1 MKFKNVLIIGANS
14 DIAREFIHLII
25 DKTDSMLLLSR
36 SSEKLIHF
44 KDSLAEIQQGKISIF
59 SYDGSLE
66 SIDDSFDFSQEFDL
80 IFNAAGSN
88 ADTKGNTES
97 FKNIISSNF
106 STPFYLMYRLS
117 KNMTSGTV
125 LSISSIAGDRG
136 RMKNI
141 MYSATK
147 SAMTS
152 AMSGLRQKL
161 AHLNISVITVIPGY
175 VRTKM
180 TEGHK
185 MPSILTSTP
194 VRIAK
199 LCLNGIKSRK
209 NIIYPT
215 EWFLISIIL
224 RLIPEF
230 IFKRMRF

>member
-14 DIAREFIHLII
+14 DIAREFIYLII

-36 SSEKLIHF
+36 SNEKLIQF
-44 KDSLAEIQQGKISIF
+44 KDSLTENHQGKISIF

-66 SIDDSFDFSQEFDL
+66 SIDDSFNFTQEFDL

-88 ADTKGNTES
+88 NETNVDIES
-97 FKNIISSNF
+97 FKSSINSNF
-106 STPFYLMYRLS
+106 SAPFYLTYRLS
-117 KNMTSGTV
+117 KTMTSGTV
-125 LSISSIAGDRG
+125 VSISSIAGDRG

-141 MYSATK
+141 LYGATK

-161 AHLNISVITVIPGY
+161 ANSNVSVITVIPGY

-185 MPSILTSTP
+185 MPKILTSSP
-194 VRIAK
+194 SRIAK

-209 NIIYPT
+209 NIIYPI
-215 EWFLISIIL
+215 EWLLISVIL

-230 IFKRMRF
+230 IFKRLRF

>member
-14 DIAREFIHLII
+14 DIAREFINLII

-36 SSEKLIHF
+36 SREKLIQF
-44 KDSLAEIQQGKISIF
+44 KDSLSEAHQEKISIF

-66 SIDDSFDFSQEFDL
+66 SLDDLFNFTQEFDL

-88 ADTKGNTES
+88 AETKRNAES

-106 STPFYLMYRLS
+106 SAPFYLMYRLS
-117 KNMTSGTV
+117 KAMTSGTV
-125 LSISSIAGDRG
+125 LSISSIAGNRG

-141 MYSATK
+141 MYGATK

-161 AHLNISVITVIPGY
+161 SNKGIHVITVIPGF

-185 MPSILTSTP
+185 MPNILTSTP
-194 VRIAK
+194 ARIAK
-199 LCLNGIKSRK
+199 LCLSGIKSRK
-209 NIIYPT
+209 SIIYPI

-224 RLIPEF
+224 GLIPEF
-230 IFKRMRF
+230 MFKKMRF

>member
-14 DIAREFIHLII
+14 DIAREFINLII

-36 SSEKLIHF
+36 SSKKLVQF
-44 KDSLAEIQQGKISIF
+44 KDSLSEAHQKKISIF
-59 SYDGSLE
+59 TYDGSLE
-66 SIDDSFDFSQEFDL
+66 SLDDSFNFTQEFDL

-88 ADTKGNTES
+88 TDTKSNTES
-97 FKNIISSNF
+97 FKNIISSNL
-106 STPFYLMYRLS
+106 SAPFYLMYRLS

-125 LSISSIAGDRG
+125 ISISSIAGNRG

-141 MYSATK
+141 MYGATK

-161 AHLNISVITVIPGY
+161 SNKKIQVITIIPGY

-185 MPSILTSTP
+185 MPNILTSSP
-194 VRIAK
+194 GRIAK

-230 IFKRMRF
+230 MFKRMRF

>member
-14 DIAREFIHLII
+14 DIAREFINLII
-25 DKTDSMLLLSR
+25 NKTDSMLLLSR
-36 SSEKLIHF
+36 SSEKLIQF
-44 KDSLAEIQQGKISIF
+44 KNSLSEAHQEKISIV

-66 SIDDSFDFSQEFDL
+66 SLDDSFNFAQEFDL

-88 ADTKGNTES
+88 AKTKGSIDFFNS
-97 FKNIISSNF
+97 IINSNF
-106 STPFYLMYRLS
+106 SAPFYLIYRLS
-117 KNMTSGTV
+117 ESMTSGAII
-125 LSISSIAGDRG
+125 SISSIAGDRG

-161 AHLNISVITVIPGY
+161 SNTNIQVITVVPGY

-215 EWFLISIIL
+215 EWLLVGIIL

>member
-14 DIAREFIHLII
+14 DIAREFINLII

-36 SSEKLIHF
+36 SSEKLVQL
-44 KDSLAEIQQGKISIF
+44 KDSLSEAHKGKISIF
-59 SYDGSLE
+59 SYDGSLD
-66 SIDDSFDFSQEFDL
+66 SIDGSFDFNLEFDL
-80 IFNAAGSN
+80 IFNAAGSITETN
-88 ADTKGNTES
+88 VDIES
-97 FKNIISSNF
+97 FKSSINSNF
-106 STPFYLMYRLS
+106 SVPFYLMYQLS
-117 KNMTSGTV
+117 KNMTSGAIV
-125 LSISSIAGDRG
+125 SISSIAGDRG

-161 AHLNISVITVIPGY
+161 SNTKIQVITVIPGY
-175 VRTKM
+175 VKTKM
-180 TEGHK
+180 TARHK
-185 MPSILTSTP
+185 MPSILTSSP
-194 VRIAK
+194 ARIAK

-224 RLIPEF
+224 RLIPEI

>member
-14 DIAREFIHLII
+14 DIAREFINLII

-36 SSEKLIHF
+36 SNEKLVQL
-44 KDSLAEIQQGKISIF
+44 KDSLSEAHKGKISIF
-59 SYDGSLE
+59 SYDGSLD
-66 SIDDSFDFSQEFDL
+66 SIDGSFDFNQEFDL
-80 IFNAAGSN
+80 IFNAAGSITETN
-88 ADTKGNTES
+88 VDIES
-97 FKNIISSNF
+97 FKSSINSNF
-106 STPFYLMYRLS
+106 SVPFYLMYRLS
-117 KNMTSGTV
+117 KNITSGTIV
-125 LSISSIAGDRG
+125 SISSIAGDRG

-161 AHLNISVITVIPGY
+161 SNTKIQVITVIPGY

-215 EWFLISIIL
+215 ELFLVSIIL

>member
-14 DIAREFIHLII
+14 DIAKEFITLII
-25 DKTDSMLLLSR
+25 DKTASMLLLSR
-36 SSEKLIHF
+36 SSEKLIQF
-44 KDSLAEIQQGKISIF
+44 KDSLSEVQQEKISIF

-66 SIDDSFDFSQEFDL
+66 SLEDSFNFTQEFDL
-80 IFNAAGSN
+80 IFNAAGSITETN
-88 ADTKGNTES
+88 VDSES
-97 FKNIISSNF
+97 FKSSINSNF
-106 STPFYLMYRLS
+106 SAPFYLIYRLS

-125 LSISSIAGDRG
+125 LSISSIAGERG

-141 MYSATK
+141 IYSATK

-161 AHLNISVITVIPGY
+161 SNTNIQVITVIPGY

-185 MPSILTSTP
+185 MPNILTSSP
-194 VRIAK
+194 ARIAK
-199 LCLNGIKSRK
+199 LCLNGIRSRK
-209 NIIYPT
+209 NIVYPT

-230 IFKRMRF
+230 MFKKMRF

>member
-14 DIAREFIHLII
+14 DIAREFINLII

-36 SSEKLIHF
+36 SSEKLVQL
-44 KDSLAEIQQGKISIF
+44 KDSLSEAHNGKISIF
-59 SYDGSLE
+59 SYDGSLD
-66 SIDDSFDFSQEFDL
+66 SIDGSFDFNLEFDL
-80 IFNAAGSN
+80 IFNAAGSITETN
-88 ADTKGNTES
+88 VDIES
-97 FKNIISSNF
+97 FKSSINSNF
-106 STPFYLMYRLS
+106 LVPFYLMYRLS
-117 KNMTSGTV
+117 KTMTSGAV
-125 LSISSIAGDRG
+125 VSISSIAGDRG

-161 AHLNISVITVIPGY
+161 SRTKIQVITVIPGY
-175 VRTKM
+175 VKTKM

-185 MPSILTSTP
+185 MPSILTSSP
-194 VRIAK
+194 ARIAK

-209 NIIYPT
+209 SIIYPI

-230 IFKRMRF
+230 MFKKMRF

>member
-14 DIAREFIHLII
+14 DIAREFINLII

-36 SSEKLIHF
+36 SGKKLVQL
-44 KDSLAEIQQGKISIF
+44 KDSLSEVHKEKISIF
-59 SYDGSLE
+59 SYDGSLD
-66 SIDDSFDFSQEFDL
+66 SIDGSFDFNLEFDL
-80 IFNAAGSN
+80 IFNAAGSIAETN
-88 ADTKGNTES
+88 VDIGS
-97 FKNIISSNF
+97 FKSSINSNF
-106 STPFYLMYRLS
+106 SVPFYLMYQLS
-117 KNMTSGTV
+117 KNMTSGAIV
-125 LSISSIAGDRG
+125 SISSIAGDRG

-161 AHLNISVITVIPGY
+161 SNTNIKVITVIPGY

-194 VRIAK
+194 ARIAK
-199 LCLNGIKSRK
+199 LCLNGIKRK
-209 NIIYPT
+209 NNVIYPT
-215 EWFLISIIL
+215 EWFLVSIML

>member
-14 DIAREFIHLII
+14 DIAREFINLII

-36 SSEKLIHF
+36 SSEKLVQL
-44 KDSLAEIQQGKISIF
+44 KDSLSEAHNGKISIF
-59 SYDGSLE
+59 SYDGSLD
-66 SIDDSFDFSQEFDL
+66 SIDGSFDFNLEFDL
-80 IFNAAGSN
+80 IFNAAGSITETN
-88 ADTKGNTES
+88 VDIES
-97 FKNIISSNF
+97 FKSSINSNF
-106 STPFYLMYRLS
+106 SVPFYLMYRLS
-117 KNMTSGTV
+117 KNITSGTIV
-125 LSISSIAGDRG
+125 SISSIAGDRG

-175 VRTKM
+175 VKTKM
-180 TEGHK
+180 TAGHK
-185 MPSILTSTP
+185 MPNILTSSP
-194 VRIAK
+194 ARIAK
-199 LCLNGIKSRK
+199 LCLNGIRSRK
-209 NIIYPT
+209 NIVYPT

-230 IFKRMRF
+230 MFKKMRF

>member
-14 DIAREFIHLII
+14 DIAREFINLII

-36 SSEKLIHF
+36 SGKKLVQL
-44 KDSLAEIQQGKISIF
+44 KDSLSEVHKEKISIF
-59 SYDGSLE
+59 SYDGSLD
-66 SIDDSFDFSQEFDL
+66 SIDGSFDFNLEFDL
-80 IFNAAGSN
+80 IFNAAGSIAETN
-88 ADTKGNTES
+88 VDIGS
-97 FKNIISSNF
+97 FKSSINSNF
-106 STPFYLMYRLS
+106 SVPFYLMYQLS
-117 KNMTSGTV
+117 KNMTSGAIV
-125 LSISSIAGDRG
+125 SISSIAGDRG

-161 AHLNISVITVIPGY
+161 SNTKIQVITVIPGY
-175 VRTKM
+175 VKTKM
-180 TEGHK
+180 TAGHK
-185 MPSILTSTP
+185 MPSILTSSP
-194 VRIAK
+194 ARIAK

-224 RLIPEF
+224 RLIPEI

>member
-14 DIAREFIHLII
+14 DIAREFINSII

-36 SSEKLIHF
+36 SREKLIQF
-44 KDSLAEIQQGKISIF
+44 KDSLSEAHQEKISIF

-66 SIDDSFDFSQEFDL
+66 SLDDSFNFTQEFDL

-88 ADTKGNTES
+88 AETKSDAES

-106 STPFYLMYRLS
+106 SVPFYLIYRLS
-117 KNMTSGTV
+117 KSMTSGTV
-125 LSISSIAGDRG
+125 LSISSIAGNRG

-141 MYSATK
+141 MYGATK

-161 AHLNISVITVIPGY
+161 SNKRIHVITVIPGF

-185 MPSILTSTP
+185 MPNILTSTP
-194 VRIAK
+194 ARIAK
-199 LCLNGIKSRK
+199 LCLSGIKSRK
-209 NIIYPT
+209 SIIYPI

-224 RLIPEF
+224 GLIPEF

>member
-14 DIAREFIHLII
+14 DIAREFINLII

-36 SSEKLIHF
+36 SSKKLVQF
-44 KDSLAEIQQGKISIF
+44 KDSLSEAHQKKISIF
-59 SYDGSLE
+59 TYDGSLE
-66 SIDDSFDFSQEFDL
+66 SLDDSFNFTQEFDL

-88 ADTKGNTES
+88 TDTKSNTES
-97 FKNIISSNF
+97 FKNIISSNL
-106 STPFYLMYRLS
+106 SAPFYLMYRLS
-117 KNMTSGTV
+117 QSMTSGTV
-125 LSISSIAGDRG
+125 LSISSIAGNRG

-141 MYSATK
+141 MYGATK

-161 AHLNISVITVIPGY
+161 SNTKIQVITVIPGY
-175 VRTKM
+175 VKTKM
-180 TEGHK
+180 TAGHK
-185 MPSILTSTP
+185 MPSILTSSP
-194 VRIAK
+194 ARIAK

-224 RLIPEF
+224 RLIPEI